1 MDIVKL
7 HALFLQHPEVSTDS
21 RNIPENGIFFALKG
35 PNFDGNQF
43 AAEALQK
50 GASYAVVDNP
60 EVALDARFILVDDT
74 LKTLQALASYHRV
87 YCKTPILALTGSNGK
102 TTTKELFAA
111 VLQKRFKTLA
121 TRGNLNNEIGVS
133 LTLLKL
139 QPETE
144 MAVVEMGANHQGEIG
159 FLCNMAQPDYG
170 YITNFG
176 KAHLEGFGGVEGVIK
191 GKSEMF
197 NFLISTSK
205 TIFWNADDPIQE
217 RKLTNYPNTF
227 GFSQDP
233 GKANQTILFLGADPY
248 VRLQVGETQINTQ
261 LIGAYNFTNC
271 AAAAL
276 VGLYFGIPAEEI
288 RMALEQY
295 LPNNNRSQLIK
306 KGAQQIILDAYNA
319 NPSSMTA
326 ALHHFQNLESNGK
339 VAILG
344 DMFELGEE
352 AEQEHL
358 YIGKLAQSLGLSRL
372 YLVGKNFAG
381 TKLAE
386 AKYPDL
392 DALKTELSQKSIPKG
407 ATILIKGSRGMA
419 LERILDFI

>member
-1 MDIVKL
+1 MDIPSL
-7 HALFLQHPEVSTDS
+7 HRLFLQHPEVSTDS

-35 PNFDGNQF
+35 PNFDGNRF
-43 AAEALQK
+43 ALEALQK
-50 GASYAVVDNP
+50 GASYAVVNNP
-60 EVALDARFILVDDT
+60 EVAQDARFILVEDT
-74 LKTLQALASYHRV
+74 LKTLQALAAFHRV

-121 TRGNLNNEIGVS
+121 TLGNLNNEIGVA
-133 LTLLKL
+133 LTLLRL

-144 MAVVEMGANHQGEIG
+144 MAVVEMGANHQGEIA

-197 NFLISTSK
+197 NYLISASK

-217 RKLTNYPNTF
+217 GKLTNYPNTF
-227 GFSQDP
+227 GFSQEPD
-233 GKANQTILFLGADPY
+233 KSNQTIVFLGADPY
-248 VRLQVGETQINTQ
+248 VRLLVEETQIHTQ

-276 VGLYFGIPAEEI
+276 VGLYFGISGEDI
-288 RMALEQY
+288 RTALEQY
-295 LPNNNRSQLIK
+295 LPNNNRSQLMQ
-306 KGAQQIILDAYNA
+306 KGTRQIILDAYNA

-344 DMFELGEE
+344 DMFELGVD

-358 YIGKLAQSLGLSRL
+358 SIGKLAQSLGLSRL
-372 YLVGKNFAG
+372 YLVGQNFAK
-381 TKLAE
+381 TQLAE

-392 DALKTELSQKSIPKG
+392 DALKTALSLNPIPEG
-407 ATILIKGSRGMA
+407 ATLLIKGSRGMA
-419 LERILDFI
+419 LERVLNFI